1 MSQASAWK
9 AGLCAPSFTTAAAP
23 SPASHVRPVHS
34 IMLLGSENAGR
45 VSGLGSGSDAMGAAT
60 KEELHSLVDQL
71 PESELSTARRL
82 LEALRLLG
90 QDPRQVT
97 LDMAPWDDESTSP
110 EEEAGVAVARQ
121 EIARGEV
128 ISAEEAKRRL
138 LA

>member
-1 MSQASAWK
+1 
-9 AGLCAPSFTTAAAP
+9 
-23 SPASHVRPVHS
+23 
-34 IMLLGSENAGR
+34 MLPGSETAGR
-45 VSGLGSGSDAMGAAT
+45 VSGLEPGSDAMGAAT
-60 KEELHSLVDQL
+60 KEELHSLVEQL
-71 PESELSTARRL
+71 PESELATARRL

-97 LDMAPWDDESTSP
+97 LDMAPWDDEPTSP